1 MLIFCS
7 DNSTAYRETRA
18 DAMCLPLHR
27 QLMRHNVVSKGKRSP
42 LLTRG
47 KQMITTMFIKVFNK
61 LINES
66 MVQARIVNT
75 QTVEFND
82 WCARLAHGSTVT
94 AADVSAVM
102 KQMEDKLP
110 EILSLNAKVICSPGG
125 LVIRP
130 KVSGTLTQSELKAKL
145 EARKAAETDPEKAA
159 KIDVNRELSTSD
171 LAVSDCTLSIE
182 VDLPQ
187 DWNDTFKKRTTL
199 KRVSKNTESTENAE
213 ETENTE
219 NGGGENSGSTENGS
233 ATENAEETE
242 NTENGGGENGS
253 ENGGGELPPSD
264 GGGY

>member
-1 MLIFCS
+1 
-7 DNSTAYRETRA
+7 
-18 DAMCLPLHR
+18 
-27 QLMRHNVVSKGKRSP
+27 
-42 LLTRG
+42 
-47 KQMITTMFIKVFNK
+47 MFIKVFNK

-130 KVSGTLTQSELKAKL
+130 KVSGTLTQSELRAKL
-145 EARKAAETDPEKAA
+145 VARKAAETDPEKAA

-199 KRVSKNTESTENAE
+199 KRVSKNTENAE

-219 NGGGENSGSTENGS
+219 NGGGENGGSSENGSENGS

-242 NTENGGGENGS
+242 NTENGGS
-253 ENGGGELPPSD
+253 TENGGGELPPSD